1 MAEFISELLGK
12 RRNRISTSSDD
23 STSSP
28 DNKKSRKSISTDGEI
43 AEEDTILTALDMT
56 ANMAK
61 KLEEIL
67 ERLKKLDVIE
77 SSVKSIETKLNCLEE
92 RTAVLENFRQTTE
105 KDINDLKE
113 NGNFTSSQLSEIST
127 ELKNHQA
134 AITDLTQKAEAS
146 KELLKELT
154 AKNLYLEAYSR
165 RENIRFMNIKDGSS
179 DEPEDVEETLRDFL
193 ERELGFHDA
202 RSVEIQ
208 RVHRSGK
215 SKNGKPRPILA
226 RFLRYK
232 DVQKIFSLGHRLR
245 ETDFQMF
252 CDYPAEIVRRR
263 KEQMKTFK
271 EARRNNIPA
280 FFSLSEPDK
289 LFIRGRVWPV
299 GKKLI
304 INPET
309 VS

>member
-1 MAEFISELLGK
+1 M
-12 RRNRISTSSDD
+12 
-23 STSSP
+23 
-28 DNKKSRKSISTDGEI
+28 KK
-43 AEEDTILTALDMT
+43 
-56 ANMAK
+56 
-61 KLEEIL
+61 IL
-67 ERLKKLDVIE
+67 ERLKKLDAIE
-77 SSVKSIETKLNCLEE
+77 SSVKSIETKLNCLQE

-105 KDINDLKE
+105 NDINDLKE

-127 ELKNHQA
+127 EPKNHQV
-134 AITDLTQKAEAS
+134 AITDLTQKAKAS

-154 AKNLYLEAYSR
+154 AKNLYLETYSKG
-165 RENIRFMNIKDGSS
+165 ENIRFMNIEDGSC
-179 DEPEDVEETLRDFL
+179 DEPEDVEETPRDFL
-193 ERELGFHDA
+193 ERELGFHDV

-226 RFLRYK
+226 RLLRYN
-232 DVQKIFSLGHRLR
+232 RLR

-252 CDYPAEIVRRR
+252 RDYPAEIVRRR

-271 EARRNNIPA
+271 EARRNSIPA
-280 FFSLSEPDK
+280 FFSLLEPDK